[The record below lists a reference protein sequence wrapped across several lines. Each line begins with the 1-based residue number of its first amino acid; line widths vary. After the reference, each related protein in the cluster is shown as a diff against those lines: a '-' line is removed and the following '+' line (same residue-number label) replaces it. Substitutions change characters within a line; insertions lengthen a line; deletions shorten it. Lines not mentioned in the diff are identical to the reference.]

1 MKRYTMGAVK
11 DKFKDKADASGAE
24 IKNLLKE
31 HGNKKIGEVT
41 LSQAYQGMR
50 GITGLV
56 TETSLLDAQEGIRF
70 RGYSIPELQEKL
82 PKAPGGGEPLPEG
95 LFYLMLLNEL
105 PTEEDVNDITSVW
118 QRRSHVPNHVFATID
133 ALPVSAHPMT
143 MFVTGVMALQTE
155 SNFARAYGNGINKKD
170 YWDPVYDDTMD
181 LIGRLPRIAA
191 YIYRRKYK
199 NSEHIQPN
207 GLLDWAGNLAHM
219 MGYEDESFKELMRLY
234 MTIHADHEGGNVS
247 AHTTH
252 LVGSALSDPFLSY
265 AAGMN
270 GLAGPLH
277 GLANQEVIKWIFEM
291 QEQIGTDEPSKEQI
305 ADYVQ
310 KTLSSGKV
318 VPGYGHAVLR
328 KTDPRFTA
336 QMEFG
341 KKHMPDDKL
350 VNTVWKVYETVPP
363 ILQSLGKVKNPW
375 PNVDAH
381 SGALLVHY
389 GLVEYEFYT
398 VLFAVSRAL
407 GVLASL
413 CWDRAL
419 SFPIERPKS
428 VTTESVKA
436 WLEGKEEIWE

>member
-1 MKRYTMGAVK
+1 MGIIK
-11 DKFKDKADASGAE
+11 DRFKAKSDADNAD
-24 IKNLLKE
+24 IKSLLKE
-31 HGNKKIGEVT
+31 HGTKKIGEVM
-41 LSQAYQGMR
+41 LSQIYQGMR

-56 TETSLLDAQEGIRF
+56 SETSLLDAQEGIRF
-70 RGYSIPELQEKL
+70 RGYTIPELQEKL
-82 PKAPGGGEPLPEG
+82 PKAHDGNEPLPEG
-95 LFYLMLLNEL
+95 LFYLMLVGDL
-105 PTEEDVNDITSVW
+105 PSEDDVHHVSAVL
-118 QRRSHVPNHVFATID
+118 QRRSNVPTHVFSAVD
-133 ALPVSAHPMT
+133 ALPISAHPMT
-143 MFVTGVMALQTE
+143 MFVTGIMALQTE
-155 SNFARAYGNGINKKD
+155 SMFAKQYAKGINKKD
-170 YWDPVYDDTMD
+170 YWEPTVEDT
-181 LIGRLPRIAA
+181 LNLLARLPRLAA

-199 NSEHIQPN
+199 EGKHIEPN
-207 GLLDWAGNLAHM
+207 GELDWAGNLAHM
-219 MGYEDESFKELMRLY
+219 LGYDEPSFMELMRLY

-252 LVGSALSDPFLSY
+252 LVGSALSDPYLSF

-291 QEQIGTDEPSKEQI
+291 QQELNTELPSKEQI
-305 ADYVQ
+305 EDYVK
-310 KTLSSGKV
+310 KTLGAGKV

-341 KKHMPDDKL
+341 KKHMPDDNL
-350 VNTVWKVYETVPP
+350 VQTVWNVYEAVPP
-363 ILQSLGKVKNPW
+363 ILQSLGKIKNPW

-398 VLFAVSRAL
+398 VLFGVSRAM

-419 SFPIERPKS
+419 GFPLERPKS
-428 VTTESVKA
+428 VTTAAVKQ
-436 WLEGKEEIWE
+436 WLKGKEEIWE